1 MDLVKDPVWVDTSW
15 HDVIFFMKTL
25 IHHIAWLFICKF
37 FFCVVSY
44 LLEKKADSVDFRFI
58 SIRCLLSV
66 MHKFCFFSAYHH
78 LFILFLSFCR
88 MANPDKQTLRGS
100 RLSCVKTVWSNRPK
114 EPFSLSLA
122 VLPCSIDQLSQVCA
136 KITEPIDM
144 RNPSRSW
151 GGIQSPSLNEEVCV
165 HHSLPLIWEP

>member
-15 HDVIFFMKTL
+15 HKVIFFMKTL

-37 FFCVVSY
+37 FLCVVSY
-44 LLEKKADSVDFRFI
+44 LLEKKADLLDFRSI
-58 SIRCLLSV
+58 SIV
-66 MHKFCFFSAYHH
+66 MHKFCFF
-78 LFILFLSFCR
+78 LPTITCSFCFFLFVGWLIQIS
-88 MANPDKQTLRGS
+88 KHWS
-100 RLSCVKTVWSNRPK
+100 RLSCVKTIWSNRPK

-122 VLPCSIDQLSQVCA
+122 VLPCSIEQLSQVCA

-165 HHSLPLIWEP
+165 HHSFPHIWEP